1 MEMIS
6 KFYNHAC
13 DQIGGT
19 PGAGSMDEC
28 IPCPAGTAVNLATA
42 GYAGPENCVNCQPG
56 SFRIE
61 WKTRLAAAYDSLIGI

>member
-1 MEMIS
+1 
-6 KFYNHAC
+6 
-13 DQIGGT
+13 
-19 PGAGSMDEC
+19 MDEC

-61 WKTRLAAAYDSLIGI
+61 WKTRLATAYECLIRIKNRKNSIMDLEDVQLFSIGRI